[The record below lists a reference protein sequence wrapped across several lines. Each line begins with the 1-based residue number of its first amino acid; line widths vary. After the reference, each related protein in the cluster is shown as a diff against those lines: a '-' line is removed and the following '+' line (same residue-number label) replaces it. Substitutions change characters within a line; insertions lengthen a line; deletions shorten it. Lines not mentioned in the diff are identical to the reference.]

1 MTSKAEKLARE
12 LIALSERYSDRDF
25 DRASELLMSG
35 DFFASALGAARTARS
50 LAGRGA
56 AQKVARQHRLPLR
69 PATNQPAKPRS
80 ASDPLTQFEI
90 DDLLDDLEGEERN
103 DLSSFATR
111 FQSREILES
120 GSSARIFAQ
129 QMGVQLP
136 RSIPTRAALL
146 KTLLKRLLDVP
157 REARANLLR
166 EASRIGNGESSLQ
179 RWSDLIVKPD

>member
-35 DFFASALGAARTARS
+35 ALFSSTIGAARAARS
-50 LAGRGA
+50 SATTGA
-56 AQKVARQHRLPLR
+56 MKKVVSQRRLPLR
-69 PATNQPAKPRS
+69 PATQRPDKSRS
-80 ASDPLTQFEI
+80 ASDPLTQLE
-90 DDLLDDLEGEERN
+90 LDDLFGDLEWEERN
-103 DLSSFATR
+103 DLSSFAMR
-111 FQSREILES
+111 FQRREILES
-120 GSSARIFAQ
+120 GPSARIFAQ

-136 RSIPTRAALL
+136 KSIPARPALL

-166 EASRIGNGESSLQ
+166 EADRIDNGESSLQ
-179 RWSDLIVKPD
+179 RWSDLIVKSG

>member
-35 DFFASALGAARTARS
+35 DLFAHAISATRTARS
-50 LAGRGA
+50 MGGKRATQKA
-56 AQKVARQHRLPLR
+56 ASQRRLPLR
-69 PATNQPAKPRS
+69 PTSNQPTKPRNV
-80 ASDPLTQFEI
+80 SDPLTRLEI
-90 DDLLDDLEGEERN
+90 DDLLGNLEGEERE
-103 DLSSFATR
+103 DLRSFAMR

-120 GSSARIFAQ
+120 GSSARMFAQ

-136 RSIPTRAALL
+136 KSIPARPTLL
-146 KTLLKRLLDVP
+146 KTLIKRLLDVP

-166 EASRIGNGESSLQ
+166 EATRIGNGESSLQ